1 MVQIREE
8 HLADSRFISVPSGR
22 KRRFRLHGYP
32 LEEVANPGQLRVLRA
47 AAARQEK
54 EAARISSTIFE
65 ALRTEIPAYGAI
77 QDPEL
82 IRDVE
87 SVSATIVTIWL
98 RAIKTGEIDED
109 DLAPIRSGA
118 RRRVRQ
124 GLDLQSLLKAYRVAI
139 RVMWRELLLS
149 PEWQSPELAPL
160 LAVLAEWALDFTDA
174 MTTEVDTNY
183 LDEQRRLAG
192 EAELR
197 RSALLELVLAG
208 RPEDARME
216 LMPDLRR
223 LHVVVVAEVSD
234 DLPMENLDRV
244 GAALERHAQA
254 KLWTVRQ
261 KAVVGVLRRAP
272 AEKRDV
278 TLKLLEDLVASE
290 PIVTSVGLGG
300 DSAGPDSTRSSYA
313 EAHDALRIGGA
324 LFGDSRRVHDFTA
337 LGQYSIALREPL
349 AARRWADSVLAE
361 RAAGLKKRWSLPT
374 LESYLVQRG
383 NLKLVA
389 RELGVHVNT
398 VKYRLAILRGYLG
411 TRIDDGDVAVELLL
425 ALRLKKIMGHVPDY

>member
-1 MVQIREE
+1 MAES
-8 HLADSRFISVPSGR
+8 LDTSVPLRR

-32 LEEVANPGQLRVLRA
+32 LEEVADAEQLRVLRQA
-47 AAARQEK
+47 AERQEA
-54 EAARISSTIFE
+54 EADRISAAIFE
-65 ALRTEIPAYGAI
+65 RLRSEIPAYGAI

-82 IRDVE
+82 IRDVQA
-87 SVSATIVTIWL
+87 VSAAIVTIWL
-98 RAIKTGEIDED
+98 RAIKTGEIDDEE
-109 DLAPIRSGA
+109 LAPIRQGA

-124 GLDLQSLLKAYRVAI
+124 GVDLPSVLKAYRVAI

-174 MTTEVDTNY
+174 MTTEVDTAY

-197 RSALLELVLAG
+197 RSSLLELVLAG
-208 RPEDARME
+208 RPEEARLE

-234 DLPMENLDRV
+234 ELPMERLDQV
-244 GAALERHAQA
+244 GVVLERHAQA
-254 KLWTVRQ
+254 KLWTVRR
-261 KAVVGVLRRAP
+261 KAVVAVLRRGP
-272 AEKRDV
+272 AEKREV
-278 TLKLLEDLVASE
+278 TMQLLEDLVASE
-290 PIVTSVGLGG
+290 RMVTRIGLGG
-300 DSAGPDSTRSSYA
+300 DAAGPDSTPLSYA
-313 EAHDALRIGGA
+313 EAHDALRIGSA

-337 LGQYSIALREPL
+337 LGHYGIALKEPL
-349 AARRWADSVLAE
+349 AAGRWANSVLAE
-361 RAAGLKKRWSLPT
+361 RAAGLKKSWSLPT

-389 RELGVHVNT
+389 RELGVHINT
-398 VKYRLAILRGYLG
+398 VKYRLAILRRQL
-411 TRIDDGDVAVELLL
+411 TRQIDDGDVAVELLF
-425 ALRLKKIMGHVPDY
+425 ALRLKKVLNTNRSNQ